1 MIDAT
6 VGALSERPVQQAL
19 DDASAG
25 DGPETR
31 VERFVRALHHVTP
44 EVERLGRSL
53 VRLTVDAPR
62 SDAKGMP
69 RRGYRRIEWIESALA
84 PWRNQLRP
92 AKWQRLV
99 CALAMVVG
107 WEALIAQRDVCGL
120 SAAEGEELSVWVA
133 RAIVR
138 AALSEETG
146 RAAGR

>member
-25 DGPETR
+25 EDPDAR

-69 RRGYRRIEWIESALA
+69 RRGYRRIKWIESALA
-84 PWRNQLRP
+84 PWRNQLKP

-107 WEALIAQRDVCGL
+107 WEALIAQRDVCAL